1 MIQVK
6 NKENCCGC
14 SACSNI
20 CPQHCI
26 CMKFDKEGFLYPEV
40 DEKRCI
46 NCNLCVKVCPVLNHV
61 SGQQKNPRCFVAY
74 AKDDTLRMNSSS
86 GGIFG
91 VLAQYVLSCGG
102 TVFGAGFDQNLSV
115 VHMRIDSIE
124 QLHKLQGS
132 KYVQSRILDSYI
144 QVKKLLLNDK
154 MVLFSGTECQI
165 AGLRS
170 YLGGAKYPNLITLD
184 VLCHGVPSPKV
195 MEKYFQWQ
203 EKENNSKITEAHFR
217 DKTWGWKN
225 YSIRLNFSNHKVY
238 QCRAAQDCYMNLF
251 LSDICLRP
259 SCYTCHFKGY
269 NRLSDLTL
277 GDAWGIENHSPEMDD
292 GKGTSVILIH
302 TEKGNQLLSLIEK
315 QICIKK
321 VDLAQAIPMN
331 AESIQ
336 SAVPHMNRSLF
347 FAKLNEGADLPDLIK
362 LEKLSLVQRI
372 LRKVRKQM
380 IGPVSRIVHKQVPAK

>member
-6 NKENCCGC
+6 NKEECCGC
-14 SACSNI
+14 SACFNI

-26 CMKFDKEGFLYPEV
+26 YMKPDKEGFLYPDV
-40 DEKRCI
+40 DEERCV
-46 NCNLCVKVCPVLNHV
+46 NCNLCVKACPILNPV
-61 SGQQKNPRCFVAY
+61 RREQELPICFVAY
-74 AKDDTLRMNSSS
+74 AKDCSLRMNSSS
-86 GGIFG
+86 GGLFG
-91 VLAQYVLSCGG
+91 ILAQYVLSCGG
-102 TVFGAGFDQNLSV
+102 TVFGAGFDQDLSV
-115 VHMRIDSIE
+115 VHMRVDSIE

-165 AGLRS
+165 AGLLS

-195 MEKYFQWQ
+195 LEKYFHWQ
-203 EKENNSKITEAHFR
+203 EEEHKSKLTEVSFR

-225 YSIRLNFSNHKVY
+225 YSIRLNFSNRMIY

-259 SCYTCHFKGY
+259 SCYACHFKGY

-277 GDAWGIENHSPEMDD
+277 GDAWGVENSYPEMDD
-292 GKGTSVILIH
+292 GKGTSVVLAH
-302 TEKGNQLLSLIEK
+302 TEKGRRLLSLVKE
-315 QICIKK
+315 QVCINK
-321 VDLAQAIPMN
+321 VNLMQALPPT
-331 AESIQ
+331 AASIQ
-336 SAVPHMNRSLF
+336 SAIPHMNRSRF
-347 FAKLNEGADLPDLIK
+347 FAKLNKSIDFPKLIK
-362 LEKLSLVQRI
+362 LQKLNIVQRI
-372 LRKVRKQM
+372 LRK
-380 IGPVSRIVHKQVPAK
+380 AKRSYYINKK